1 MNFFESSVK
10 SSQESAVC
18 VRTEKKNPGSYSHVP
33 GDDVEP
39 VESYH
44 TSWGRSLLRQ
54 LRKVLSVIGFT
65 STSEAPA
72 FMAFSRSEEN
82 A

>member
-1 MNFFESSVK
+1 MFKSSMNFFESSVK

-44 TSWGRSLLRQ
+44 TSWGR
-54 LRKVLSVIGFT
+54 
-65 STSEAPA
+65 
-72 FMAFSRSEEN
+72 
-82 A
+82 

>member
-1 MNFFESSVK
+1 MNVFESSVK

-18 VRTEKKNPGSYSHVP
+18 VRAVKKRMTPGSYSHVP

-44 TSWGRSLLRQ
+44 TSWGR
-54 LRKVLSVIGFT
+54 
-65 STSEAPA
+65 
-72 FMAFSRSEEN
+72 
-82 A
+82 